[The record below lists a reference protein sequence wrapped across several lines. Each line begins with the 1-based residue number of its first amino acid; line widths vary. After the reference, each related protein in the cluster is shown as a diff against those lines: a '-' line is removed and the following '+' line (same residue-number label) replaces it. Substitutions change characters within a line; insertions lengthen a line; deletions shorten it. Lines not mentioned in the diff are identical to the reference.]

1 MFEHQES
8 SLRSWFI
15 LRVERRRWRFPRSSM
30 KKREL
35 MGLHCAEFLDW
46 IDGTEVSSRTHLGS
60 KKAFASCGRVR
71 KTANY
76 AETNNG

>member
-1 MFEHQES
+1 
-8 SLRSWFI
+8 
-15 LRVERRRWRFPRSSM
+15 M